1 MKLQTLRRGTA
12 AAAVLAM
19 SLSFAACGSDDEGSD
34 AGTDTETS
42 ETTTEEEPAPAD
54 EPTEDAAAGEFEGVF
69 GPACGD
75 LPQGADDGSLESMV
89 ADPVATAASTN
100 PLLTTLVAA
109 VGAVEGLAG
118 TLDSAPADPGLTVFA
133 PANTAFEAL
142 GEEAVNGLVTEA
154 QEATGPDAMTSPL
167 ATVLAHHVLPESFDP
182 EAIVGDQTTLI
193 GDTLTIDGDPEA
205 GMTVT
210 DGEVTANIV
219 CGGIPTANATVY
231 VIDSVLTNA
240 VPAS

>member
-54 EPTEDAAAGEFEGVF
+54 EPTEDAAAGDFEGVF

-75 LPQGADDGSLESMV
+75 LPQGTEDGSLESMV

-109 VGAVEGLAG
+109 VGAVDGLAG
-118 TLDSAPADPGLTVFA
+118 TLDGAPADPGLTVFA
-133 PANTAFEAL
+133 PANSAFEAL

-167 ATVLAHHVLPESFDP
+167 ATVLAHHVLPASFDP
-182 EAIVGDQTTLI
+182 ESIVGDQTTLI
-193 GDTLTIDGDPEA
+193 GDTLTIDGDPES
-205 GMTVT
+205 GMTVS
-210 DGEVTANIV
+210 DGDVTANIV
-219 CGGIPTANATVY
+219 CGGIPTSNATVY